1 MVATKLKCISFSY
14 AYIIYKLKILQNGY
28 VMSVSPTGSTTTSLP
43 NLIEEIDVSKY
54 LVKKKESE
62 EGPEV
67 KGGLPD
73 ALIIHATK
81 AQKMSDGKLE
91 FTKKKY

>member
-1 MVATKLKCISFSY
+1 
-14 AYIIYKLKILQNGY
+14 
-28 VMSVSPTGSTTTSLP
+28 MSVSPTGSTNASLP

-54 LVKKKESE
+54 LVKKKEGE
-62 EGPEV
+62 DGPEV

-81 AQKMSDGKLE
+81 SQKISDGKLVI
-91 FTKKKY
+91 FQH